1 MGFNS
6 TTLKS
11 SNQKK
16 LLKLKYCRLKI
27 LLPLQFVQLLRL
39 QLRYIVKDRLMRSPH
54 LGFILLHF
62 QSIQEIIWTYHLNW
76 SITPGLTESE
86 FDSNT
91 GDNIEPKPCYPWDF
105 QKQQFVSLR
114 YGCIMTVYRFSWLGL
129 GFCSAPNGSS
139 TVYGLLPCSEIS
151 QWLSAHRTTVQHYAF
166 VQRDFRPPSHLQ
178 YAYRITNEDSQFRHI
193 LNKKAYYSTFTALIY
208 LYARIWMYSKLQKQ

>member
-151 QWLSAHRTTVQHYAF
+151 QWSSAHRTTLCICTKGFPTTISFTVCIQ
-166 VQRDFRPPSHLQ
+166 
-178 YAYRITNEDSQFRHI
+178 N
-193 LNKKAYYSTFTALIY
+193 NK
-208 LYARIWMYSKLQKQ
+208 